1 MGVKIA
7 VMGSGGVGGYFGA
20 RLARGGADVTFVA
33 RGAHLA
39 AMREH
44 GLAVEGGPDEI
55 RLPRVNVVEDPAAI
69 GTVDLVIF
77 AVKLWDT
84 EVAIEQIRPIVGP
97 ETAVISFQN
106 GVLKD
111 PYLVKAFGP
120 SRVMGGVCYVAT
132 SIARPGV
139 IRRTGSL
146 ERMVFG
152 EFDGRAGT
160 AGVSPATSEEGGH
173 AGEEERAGR
182 PRSVEPSPRARRF
195 LDACLA
201 GGIKAEIAQ
210 DIQREIW
217 EKFVFLVAL
226 SGTTTTMRTTI
237 GPIRSNSQTRG
248 FLLDVMREVVA
259 VGRAHGIDLPE
270 DYAEQRLRLADDLA
284 ADMTSSMHHDLE
296 RGNRLEVRWLSGG
309 VVELGRAV
317 KVPTPLNRAIADIL
331 ALRADGGDQPQ

>member
-1 MGVKIA
+1 VKIA

-20 RLARGGADVTFVA
+20 RLAKGGADVTFVA

-55 RLPRVNVVEDPAAI
+55 RLPCVNAVEDPAAI
-69 GTVDLVIF
+69 GVVDLVIF

-84 EVAIEQIRPIVGP
+84 QAAIGQIRPIVGP
-97 ETAVISFQN
+97 ETTVISFQN

-111 PYLVKAFGP
+111 QYLVKAFGP

-139 IRRTGSL
+139 IRRTGTL

-152 EFDGRAGT
+152 EFDAAARA
-160 AGVSPATSEEGGH
+160 AGFSSTPSEQGVH

-182 PRSVEPSPRARRF
+182 PRSVEPSPRAKRF

-237 GPIRSNSQTRG
+237 GPIRSNPQTRD

-259 VGRAHGIDLPE
+259 VGRARGIDLPE

-296 RGNRLEVRWLSGG
+296 RGSRLEVRWLSGG

-331 ALRADGGDQPQ
+331 ALRADGGDKPQ

>member
-1 MGVKIA
+1 MRVKIA

-20 RLARGGADVTFVA
+20 RLVKGGADVTFVA

-44 GLAVEGGPDEI
+44 GLVVEGGPDDL
-55 RLPRVNVVEDPAAI
+55 RLASVNAVEDPAEI
-69 GTVDLVIF
+69 GVVDLVMF

-84 EVAIEQIRPIVGP
+84 ESAIARIKPIVGP
-97 ETAVISFQN
+97 DTVVISFQN

-111 PYLVKAFGP
+111 KYLTQAFGLP
-120 SRVMGGVCYVAT
+120 RIMGGVCYVAT

-139 IRRTGSL
+139 IGRTGTL

-152 EFDGRAGT
+152 EFDGVA
-160 AGVSPATSEEGGH
+160 
-173 AGEEERAGR
+173 
-182 PRSVEPSPRARRF
+182 SPRATRF

-201 GGIKAEIAQ
+201 GSIKAELTQNIR
-210 DIQREIW
+210 REIW

-226 SGTTTTMRTTI
+226 SGATTIMRTTI
-237 GPIRSNSQTRG
+237 GPIRANPQTRA

-270 DYAEQRLRLADDLA
+270 DYAELRLRLADNLA
-284 ADMTSSMHHDLE
+284 PDMTSSMHHDLE

-317 KVPTPLNRAIADIL
+317 GVPTPLNRAIADIL
-331 ALRADGGDQPQ
+331 ALRAEGGGEPR

>member
-1 MGVKIA
+1 LDWEKYLKIA

-20 RLARGGADVTFVA
+20 RLAKGGADVTFVA

-44 GLAVEGGPDEI
+44 GLAIEGGPDDI
-55 RLPRVNVVEDPAAI
+55 RLTSVNVVEDPAEI
-69 GTVDLVIF
+69 GVVDLVMF

-84 EVAIEQIRPIVGP
+84 ESAIARIRPIVGP
-97 ETAVISFQN
+97 DTAVISFQN

-111 PYLVKAFGP
+111 KYLTQAFGP
-120 SRVMGGVCYVAT
+120 SRIMGGVCYVAT

-139 IRRTGSL
+139 IGRTGIL

-152 EFDGRAGT
+152 EFDGA
-160 AGVSPATSEEGGH
+160 A
-173 AGEEERAGR
+173 
-182 PRSVEPSPRARRF
+182 SPRATRF

-201 GGIKAEIAQ
+201 GAIKAELSQNIR
-210 DIQREIW
+210 REIW

-226 SGTTTTMRTTI
+226 SGATTTMRTTI
-237 GPIRSNSQTRG
+237 GPIRANAQTRA

-270 DYAEQRLRLADDLA
+270 DYAERRLKLADDLA
-284 ADMTSSMHHDLE
+284 PEMTSSMHHDLE

-309 VVELGRAV
+309 VVELGRGV
-317 KVPTPLNRAIADIL
+317 GVSTPLNRAIADIL
-331 ALRADGGDQPQ
+331 ALRAEG